1 MHVFIESADDVL
13 ALTVSDKLTSAEL
26 ESIMDRLE
34 DKMAR
39 HQKVHVFVET
49 RAIKSIEFSGLP
61 SYMARAMPLF
71 GKLKRFGR
79 IAVVADQAWV
89 RVATRIESALLPFIS
104 YQVFLPEE
112 RDEALAWVKGE
123 GRRAAEQP

>member
-39 HQKVHVFVET
+39 HEKAHVFVET

-61 SYMARAMPLF
+61 SYMSRAMPLF